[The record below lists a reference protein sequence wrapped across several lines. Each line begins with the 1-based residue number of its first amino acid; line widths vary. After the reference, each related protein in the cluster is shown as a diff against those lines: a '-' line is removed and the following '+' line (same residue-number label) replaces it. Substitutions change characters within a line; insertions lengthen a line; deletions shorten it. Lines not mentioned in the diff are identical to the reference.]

1 VSGPEEA
8 QPAARRLVAKTLGPW
23 RLQLRNYYNKAV
35 YGPRTASVR
44 RFEDAEVARLAAAN
58 PPPDAHVATVIVTYR
73 RPKTVL
79 RAVESAL
86 AQSVT
91 DQVVL
96 VMDDG
101 GGLPELP
108 ADPRV
113 RGYSLSANSRR
124 PSVVRNIGIRLS
136 RSEYVAFLDD
146 DNEWEPDHLKTALAA
161 LEDPAATPR
170 PDLVYTA
177 LRRVFPDGTPLD
189 ILSVP
194 FDRRT
199 LARRG
204 YIDTNS
210 IVVRRCPHLIFS
222 RMQLGVLKPPSD
234 WEVVWRMSRRHKV
247 MHVATPTV
255 RYLVNPD
262 SYFSDWQGDGVTRTE
277 ASVTPEINPADL
289 T

>member
-1 VSGPEEA
+1 MTGPDGA
-8 QPAARRLVAKTLGPW
+8 RPAIRRLVAKALGPW
-23 RLQLRNYYNKAV
+23 RLQLRNYYNKTV
-35 YGPRTASVR
+35 YGPRLAGVR
-44 RFEDAEVARLAAAN
+44 RFENAEVARLAAAN
-58 PPPDAHVATVIVTYR
+58 PPPEALVATIIVTYR

-101 GGLPELP
+101 GGLPRLP
-108 ADPRV
+108 ADPRL

-136 RSEYVAFLDD
+136 RSAYVAFLDD
-146 DNEWEPDHLKTALAA
+146 DNEWEPNHLRAA
-161 LEDPAATPR
+161 LDALEEPTANPH
-170 PDLVYTA
+170 PDLVYMA

-199 LARRG
+199 LARSG

-210 IVVRRCPHLIFS
+210 IVARRCPHLVFS

-234 WEVVWRMSRRHKV
+234 WEIVWRMSRRHAV
-247 MHVATPTV
+247 MHVDTPTV

-262 SYFSDWQGDGVTRTE
+262 SYFSDWQGDGVVRPDASTTE
-277 ASVTPEINPADL
+277 ASKQTDL
-289 T
+289 A

>member
-1 VSGPEEA
+1 MSGPEDT
-8 QPAARRLVAKTLGPW
+8 QSAARRLVAKTLGPW
-23 RLQLRNYYNKAV
+23 RLQLRNYYNKAT
-35 YGPRTASVR
+35 YGPGTARLR
-44 RFEDAEVARLAAAN
+44 RFEDAEVARLIAASR
-58 PPPDAHVATVIVTYR
+58 PPEAHVATIVVTYR
-73 RPKTVL
+73 RPKAVL
-79 RAVESAL
+79 RAIESAL
-86 AQSVT
+86 TQSFK

-113 RGYSLSANSRR
+113 LGYSLSANSRR
-124 PSVVRNIGIRLS
+124 PSVVRNIGVRLS
-136 RSEYVAFLDD
+136 RSAYVAFLDD
-146 DNEWEPDHLKTALAA
+146 DNEWEPNHLGAALAA
-161 LEDPAATPR
+161 LERPTADQR

-177 LRRVFPDGTPLD
+177 LNRVFPDGTPLD

-194 FDRRT
+194 FDRRL

-222 RMQLGVLKPPSD
+222 RMPLGDLKPPSD
-234 WEVVWRMSRRHKV
+234 WELIWRMSRRHTV
-247 MHVATPTV
+247 MHVDTPTV

-262 SYFSDWQGDGVTRTE
+262 SYFSDWQGDGVVQTE
-277 ASVTPEINPADL
+277 ASTTQASHPR

>member
-1 VSGPEEA
+1 VTGPDDA
-8 QPAARRLVAKTLGPW
+8 QPAVRRLLAKALGPW

-35 YGPRTASVR
+35 YGPRLARVR

-58 PPPDAHVATVIVTYR
+58 PPPEALVATIIVTYR
-73 RPKTVL
+73 RPKTLL
-79 RAVESAL
+79 RAIESAL

-101 GGLPELP
+101 GGLPDLP
-108 ADPRV
+108 SDPRL

-136 RSEYVAFLDD
+136 RSAYVAFLDD
-146 DNEWEPDHLKTALAA
+146 DNEWEPNHLRAA
-161 LEDPAATPR
+161 LEAFGQRAADPH

-194 FDRRT
+194 FDRRA

-210 IVVRRCPHLIFS
+210 IVARRCPHLIFS

-234 WEVVWRMSRRHKV
+234 WEIIWRMSRRHTV
-247 MHVATPTV
+247 MHVDTPTV

-262 SYFSDWQGDGVTRTE
+262 SYFSDWQGDGVVRTDASTTR
-277 ASVTPEINPADL
+277 ASKQTDL

>member
-1 VSGPEEA
+1 MSGPQDT
-8 QPAARRLVAKTLGPW
+8 QPAVRRLVAKTLGPW
-23 RLQLRNYYNKAV
+23 RLQLRNYYNKAT
-35 YGPRTASVR
+35 YGPGTAR
-44 RFEDAEVARLAAAN
+44 LHRFEDAEVARLTAAN
-58 PPPDAHVATVIVTYR
+58 PPPGAHVATIIVTYR
-73 RPKTVL
+73 RPKAVL
-79 RAVESAL
+79 RAIESAL
-86 AQSVT
+86 AQSFK

-113 RGYSLSANSRR
+113 RGYTLSANSRR

-136 RSEYVAFLDD
+136 RSAYVAFLDD
-146 DNEWEPDHLKTALAA
+146 DNEWEPNHLSAALAA
-161 LEDPAATPR
+161 LERPTADQR

-177 LRRVFPDGTPLD
+177 LNRVFPDGTPLD

-194 FDRRT
+194 FDRRL

-222 RMQLGVLKPPSD
+222 RMPLGDLKPPSD
-234 WEVVWRMSRRHKV
+234 WELIWRMSRRHTV
-247 MHVATPTV
+247 MHVDTPTV

-262 SYFSDWQGDGVTRTE
+262 SYFSDWQGDGVVQTE
-277 ASVTPEINPADL
+277 ASTTQASHPR